1 MQELTWRARG
11 AGPGD
16 GSYLALA
23 LDWLPW
29 GGRVARDNTNATAH
43 ARLPTVV
50 PVLLGGAPCTV
61 PETRETQKV
70 LPPPRSPCRRGR
82 WGSARRV
89 RSKLLVRVECRLRA
103 PVVKSF
109 ESPVGQR
116 GTRTMIMGHGGGGGA
131 PVRMEQHPN
140 APKGIRIPL
149 MGPPASTCLLTSL
162 PLTYRPTTGPS
173 QPVTA
178 KIQADL
184 EAPTTAS
191 QWHLARDTTSPSN
204 LWLTKYRGTPLATFI
219 PSIPFSPS
227 NPTAT
232 PMPSN
237 TLSVPTAAHS
247 AFLRASK
254 KASQPVVALMTSP

>member
-16 GSYLALA
+16 GSYLTLA
-23 LDWLPW
+23 LDWPSL
-29 GGRVARDNTNATAH
+29 GCRVARDNTNATAH

-50 PVLLGGAPCTV
+50 PVLLGGAPWTV

-70 LPPPRSPCRRGR
+70 LPPPWSPCRRGR

-89 RSKLLVRVECRLRA
+89 SSKLLVRVECRLRA

-109 ESPVGQR
+109 ESPVGRR
-116 GTRTMIMGHGGGGGA
+116 GTRPMIMGHGGGGGA

-162 PLTYRPTTGPS
+162 PLT
-173 QPVTA
+173 
-178 KIQADL
+178 
-184 EAPTTAS
+184 
-191 QWHLARDTTSPSN
+191 
-204 LWLTKYRGTPLATFI
+204 
-219 PSIPFSPS
+219 
-227 NPTAT
+227 
-232 PMPSN
+232 
-237 TLSVPTAAHS
+237 
-247 AFLRASK
+247 
-254 KASQPVVALMTSP
+254 